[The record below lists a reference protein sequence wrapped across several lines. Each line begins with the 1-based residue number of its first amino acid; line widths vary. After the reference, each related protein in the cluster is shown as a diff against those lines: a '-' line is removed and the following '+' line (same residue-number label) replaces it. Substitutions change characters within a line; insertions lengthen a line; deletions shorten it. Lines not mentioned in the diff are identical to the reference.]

1 VWLNVAANRYGLA
14 AETHG
19 EAGWDKAFQGRAK
32 NITRPR
38 IVKASFCERTVSGR
52 LRVGR
57 QAGYNRAFGL
67 STTGEETPLETVEEI
82 FASLEGRFVPGVV
95 KKPMSFY
102 FSLDDDKWT
111 VHIDPEK
118 CSVEPGKTVEKAD
131 CFVKTS
137 KDLFVKMYNG
147 DHVPGMGDFMSG
159 RIKSNNPY
167 AMKTFVEAFSG

>member
-1 VWLNVAANRYGLA
+1 MA
-14 AETHG
+14 
-19 EAGWDKAFQGRAK
+19 
-32 NITRPR
+32 
-38 IVKASFCERTVSGR
+38 
-52 LRVGR
+52 
-57 QAGYNRAFGL
+57 
-67 STTGEETPLETVEEI
+67 EETALDPVEEI
-82 FASLEGRFVPGVV
+82 FASLEGRFVPGVA

-118 CSVEPGKTVEKAD
+118 CSVERGKTVENAD

-147 DHVPGMGDFMSG
+147 HHVPGMTDFMTG

-167 AMKTFVEAFSG
+167 AMRTFVDAFSG